1 MNIFRQKEVE
11 EVKEFESYLSF
22 TLDDECFAINV
33 KQVIEI
39 LEVPNITKVPLAP
52 LYMSGIINL
61 RGKVLPLIDTKVKF
75 GLQPVEFTIDT
86 CIVVLE
92 LAVEDEVMHIGTLVD
107 SVLEVLEVDKATIQ
121 PSPSI
126 EAKYPLEFITGMIR
140 KEEDFIMLVN
150 LNAVFSLDE
159 VHFMQDA
166 NETELENQNNQ

>member
-1 MNIFRQKEVE
+1 MNLFRQKEAE
-11 EVKEFESYLSF
+11 EVKEFDSYLSF
-22 TLDDECFAINV
+22 TLDDEKFAIDV

-52 LYMSGIINL
+52 PYMSGIINL

-75 GLQPVEFTIDT
+75 ELEAVDFTIDT
-86 CIVVLE
+86 CIIVLE
-92 LAVEDEVMHIGTLVD
+92 LAVEDEVMHIGALVD
-107 SVLEVLEVDKATIQ
+107 SVLEVLEVDRATVQ

-126 EAKYPLEFITGMIR
+126 EAKYPLEFIRGMIR

-150 LNAVFSLDE
+150 LNAVFSLEE

-166 NETELENQNNQ
+166 NEGELEDTEK